1 MKKKPT
7 RIEEI
12 VKTIIKNTC
21 DKQEESKENLE
32 EAWEQA
38 AGKTAIAHTT
48 LTAFKK
54 NILTVAVNNSSW
66 MYQLSINKTK
76 IEKIISQRLKK
87 QIQIKLRVGE
97 KQ

>member
-32 EAWEQA
+32 AAWEQA
-38 AGKTAIAHTT
+38 AGKNATTHTT
-48 LTAFKK
+48 LTAFKN
-54 NILTVAVNNSSW
+54 NILTIAVDNSSW
-66 MYQLSINKTK
+66 MYQLGINKTK
-76 IEKIISQRLKK
+76 IEKTISQRLKK
-87 QIQIKLRVGE
+87 QIQIKLRAGE

>member
-7 RIEEI
+7 KIEEI
-12 VKTIIKNTC
+12 VKTIIKSTC

-32 EAWEQA
+32 EAWEHA
-38 AGKTAIAHTT
+38 VGKNATAHTT

-54 NILTVAVNNSSW
+54 NILTVAVDNSSW
-66 MYQLSINKTK
+66 IYQLSINKTK
-76 IEKIISQRLKK
+76 TEKIISQRLKK
-87 QIQIKLRVGE
+87 QIQIKLRAGE

>member
-32 EAWEQA
+32 AAWEQA
-38 AGKTAIAHTT
+38 AGKNAMAHTT
-48 LTAFKK
+48 LTAFKN
-54 NILTVAVNNSSW
+54 NILTIAVDSSSW
-66 MYQLSINKTK
+66 IYQLNINKTK
-76 IEKIISQRLKK
+76 IEKIISRRFKK
-87 QIQIKLRVGE
+87 QIQIKLRAGE

>member
-1 MKKKPT
+1 VKKKPT

-12 VKTIIKNTC
+12 VKTIIKSTC

-32 EAWEQA
+32 EAWECA
-38 AGKTAIAHTT
+38 AGKNATAHTT

-54 NILTVAVNNSSW
+54 NILTVAVDNSSW
-66 MYQLSINKTK
+66 IYQLSINKTK

-87 QIQIKLRVGE
+87 QIQIKLRAGE

>member
-1 MKKKPT
+1 MKKKPI

-32 EAWEQA
+32 AAWEQA
-38 AGKTAIAHTT
+38 AGKNATAHTT

-54 NILTVAVNNSSW
+54 GILTIAVDSSSW

-76 IEKIISQRLKK
+76 IEKTMSQRLKK
-87 QIQIKLRVGE
+87 QIQIKLRAGE